1 MKKIKILLLCT
12 LITLILSCG
21 TLGAFLSD
29 FLSDED
35 KFSNK
40 EAVQALK
47 EALNIGVEYASNSL
61 HKKDGYYGHKVLKIM
76 FPPEADIIIDN
87 IHRIPFGEELL
98 EDVIIRVNRS
108 AEEAAKDIVPIFANA
123 IREMTVR
130 DGIEIVYGSDTAA
143 CDYLKEKT
151 YDDLTALYQ
160 PKLQACLEKPL
171 VMGVS
176 ADTAWRRL
184 VRAYNKAGRVANVAA
199 RIMNEPEPMPRVN
212 PDMSTFVTQKAL
224 DGVFYKVGQE
234 EAKIRKDPF
243 DYASKIINKVFGA
256 VLKDR

>member
-1 MKKIKILLLCT
+1 MKKIKILILCV
-12 LITLILSCG
+12 LIVFVSSCES
-21 TLGAFLSD
+21 LGAFLD
-29 FLSDED
+29 AALGSDES
-35 KFSNK
+35 FSNK

-47 EALNIGVEYASNSL
+47 EALNIGVKYASNNL
-61 HKKDGYYGHKVLKIM
+61 HKKDAYYGNELLKIM
-76 FPPEADIIIDN
+76 FPPEAQVIVDN
-87 IHRIPFGEELL
+87 IDKVPYGRKLL
-98 EDVIIRVNRS
+98 NDVVLRVNRS

-123 IREMTVR
+123 IKEMTVK
-130 DGIEIVYGSDTAA
+130 DGIAIVYGSDTAA

-151 YDDLTALYQ
+151 YDDLTNLYQ
-160 PKLQACLEKPL
+160 PKLQACLKKPL

-184 VRAYNKAGRVANVAA
+184 VNAYNKAGKVVNTAA
-199 RIMNEPEPMPRVN
+199 RIMNEPDPMPRVN
-212 PDMSTFVTQKAL
+212 PDMSTFATQKAL

-256 VLKDR
+256 ALKKR